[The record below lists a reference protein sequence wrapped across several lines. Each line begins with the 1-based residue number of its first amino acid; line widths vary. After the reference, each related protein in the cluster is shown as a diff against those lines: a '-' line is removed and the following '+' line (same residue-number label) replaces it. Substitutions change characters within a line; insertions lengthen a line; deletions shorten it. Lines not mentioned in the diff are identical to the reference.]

1 MSNTANNHRLGEPT
15 PAILRVLVLL
25 GHITLIITLASWL
38 LMFVFIGKPYHQTWW
53 IILTALFLGRAAAV
67 GAGLGVHFNVW
78 YLFFIAVMAD
88 VFLVFYVYPL
98 FVRNYRHLTRV
109 PYVGSYLDNLHTAAL
124 QYKKRVAP
132 YGIAGLLIFVVF
144 PFWSTGPLVGSILG
158 FLIGLPATA
167 TLITVNIGNILAAA
181 IWVWAY
187 DTLHDWNRGAALI
200 LLAVFLVFAIGGI
213 IFAQFQHKKK
223 IEQQSVDSA
232 LEETGDNNPNE

>member
-53 IILTALFLGRAAAV
+53 IILTALFLGRGPAV
-67 GAGLGVHFNVW
+67 GAGLSIHFNAW
-78 YLFFIAVMAD
+78 YLFFITIMAD
-88 VFLVFYVYPL
+88 VFLVFYIYPL

-109 PYVGSYLDNLHTAAL
+109 PYIGSYLDNLHTAAV
-124 QYKKRVAP
+124 QYKKHVAP

-158 FLIGLPATA
+158 FLIGLSSTA
-167 TLITVNIGNILAAA
+167 TLITVNVGNVAASA
-181 IWVWAY
+181 VWVLAY
-187 DTLHDWNRGAALI
+187 DTLHDWNSGAALI
-200 LLAVFLVFAIGGI
+200 LLAVLLFLAIGGI
-213 IFAQFQHKKK
+213 IFAQFKHKKK
-223 IEQQSVDSA
+223 IEEESVDSA
-232 LEETGDNNPNE
+232 LEETDNDTADK